1 VTAALRVGDELADA
15 LGRGRAL
22 DGHGEGDFV
31 EGGAGTFETE
41 LVGDIEATADIDP
54 GILDGH
60 IVERREPRHLGQES
74 ERRSHQEVRE
84 RRGPRVFSAPLGR
97 LVGFEAE
104 PPDRPFQMHVLDDS
118 GHYPLPADLVIN
130 AAPGVAAPAGENGAR
145 YLLGPRFA
153 LLRREFAGPVARDVR
168 QRVGRLFLIL
178 GGATPSGLVAA
189 LARVARQALPAAVV
203 DLVVGPAGDDPSLV
217 VEKLADLDGVNVHAA
232 PESVRPL
239 MLGADLAITGGGFT
253 LFELAATG
261 TPALG
266 VELAPNQRAN
276 LAGMVG
282 AGTLVVAGK
291 AEEAGLH
298 EAVGRTLRTLALDVE
313 RRRAM
318 SQRGLALVDGRGA
331 VRVAEAIRARLAE
344 RRPDADPAGV
354 LDMQRRK
361 AHVAMRPFDSPE
373 QNARSGQPRSCA
385 QTNALAAYLKR
396 EDS

>member
-1 VTAALRVGDELADA
+1 VIAVRADGDSGVGLGHVRRCLALATELAPSSDVRFFLKGSEAVASLIRREGFRCEVVPAAL
-15 LGRGRAL
+15 
-22 DGHGEGDFV
+22 
-31 EGGAGTFETE
+31 
-41 LVGDIEATADIDP
+41 EATLAAIGSAGARGLVLDSYEATRADYEAARARA
-54 GILDGH
+54 G
-60 IVERREPRHLGQES
+60 
-74 ERRSHQEVRE
+74 
-84 RRGPRVFSAPLGR
+84 F
-97 LVGFEAE
+97 LV
-104 PPDRPFQMHVLDDS
+104 VLDDS
-118 GHYPLPADLVIN
+118 GRYPLPADLVIN

-344 RRPDADPAGV
+344 RRPASERLAC
-354 LDMQRRK
+354 
-361 AHVAMRPFDSPE
+361 
-373 QNARSGQPRSCA
+373 SGS
-385 QTNALAAYLKR
+385 
-396 EDS
+396 